1 MIKRRSLLS
10 ILTIIA
16 GCAPATDPSR
26 NAVESNCLLQQYEL
40 PELAHSIDS
49 NFDSDNFL
57 SKQRIKIPASVM
69 AEQVPGYK
77 SHVLVR
83 TTEQPQFLYLTFS
96 SPHETQL
103 LDESEAAPISE
114 HRDLLRTPGES
125 QYHWYLGEQSDIGL
139 ELWGSCSSNFQGSYN
154 CMTQLTVGSV
164 GVNYELYRENLPVYQ
179 QVEAFLQEQFDA
191 CDFHL

>member
-1 MIKRRSLLS
+1 
-10 ILTIIA
+10 
-16 GCAPATDPSR
+16 
-26 NAVESNCLLQQYEL
+26 
-40 PELAHSIDS
+40 
-49 NFDSDNFL
+49 
-57 SKQRIKIPASVM
+57 M